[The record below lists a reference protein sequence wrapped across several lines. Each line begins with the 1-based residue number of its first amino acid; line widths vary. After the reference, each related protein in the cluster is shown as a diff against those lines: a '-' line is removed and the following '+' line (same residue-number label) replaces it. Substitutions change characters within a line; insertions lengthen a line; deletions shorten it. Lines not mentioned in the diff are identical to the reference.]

1 MDKTAFCT
9 TEGLFEFKVMPF
21 GLCDAPATFQR
32 LMNAVLAGLQWSS
45 CLVYL
50 DDVIIPGRA
59 FEEHLR
65 NLTLVFDRLREA
77 GLKLHP
83 GKCALCQKQ
92 VIFLGHIV
100 SEEGVA
106 TDPAKTKKVAEW
118 PEPTNAQEVRQ
129 FLGLANYYRMPSVF
143 HCSLLTLISRNHL
156 FSTLMD
162 ALKLIEANQDP
173 EGGAPR
179 RFGSRATSRC
189 AALPGADRR

>member
-143 HCSLLTLISRNHL
+143 HCSPPTPNYC
-156 FSTLMD
+156 T
-162 ALKLIEANQDP
+162 
-173 EGGAPR
+173 GASIP
-179 RFGSRATSRC
+179 
-189 AALPGADRR
+189 